1 MGVVDDRT
9 SEFLEEVWRAME
21 ARRAES
27 GLPPA
32 SDSVNLADVIATA
45 REAGIAAALNKM
57 TAAALSSSVSP

>member
-32 SDSVNLADVIATA
+32 SVNLADVIATA
-45 REAGIAAALNKM
+45 REAGLDAALNKM
-57 TAAALSSSVSP
+57 TAATLSSSVSP